1 MTDLHLQNLLQALHD
16 DQCGFLHCRVTV
28 LSAVLHYLHQSL
40 VSRAA
45 QVVLV
50 SVRPDGQTHRHSQ
63 LRFVIIYSLH
73 SLSKALNTQLLNQ
86 NKQNSIAMSPPP
98 VLQPF

>member
-28 LSAVLHYLHQSL
+28 FSAVLHYLHQSL
-40 VSRAA
+40 VRRAA

-50 SVRPDGQTHRHSQ
+50 SVRPVTQTYTESLRQCRCSLVLLVTNAYSSHTLNIPQTHRQHENIN
-63 LRFVIIYSLH
+63 LV
-73 SLSKALNTQLLNQ
+73 TEE
-86 NKQNSIAMSPPP
+86 
-98 VLQPF
+98 